1 MRELNNN
8 LNSNIMKNE
17 ISQKVNWGILF
28 PLLIILLGAI
38 LLIYMIAVED
48 EPGAL
53 PLILIIVGIVLLTKN
68 WFKIN
73 RNNSSNK

>member
-1 MRELNNN
+1 
-8 LNSNIMKNE
+8 MKNE